1 MAYSPTQWEKAKGFY
16 EAGMT
21 LSQINERV
29 GISKSKISE
38 KAKREKWEHGKNTEY
53 IEHKQKVIEQKGN
66 ILEHSG
72 TIALEIADTIA
83 IDKAKM
89 NIFFQN
95 SHIKNQ
101 HLNNKRLEVLEELS
115 KENQEILL
123 DKDATKIID
132 YHAATTLKNK
142 EGVLGKDPETVINN
156 ANLQQNELIIEII

>member
-21 LSQINERV
+21 LAQINERV

-53 IEHKQKVIEQKGN
+53 IEHKQKVLEQKGN

-83 IDKAKM
+83 IDKAKI

-95 SHIKNQ
+95 AAIRGQQKANE
-101 HLNNKRLEVLEELS
+101 LLEEVAEM
-115 KENQEILL
+115 KDLL
-123 DKDATKIID
+123 AYANLTK
-132 YHAATTLKNK
+132 TNK
-142 EGVLGKDPETVINN
+142 ETVLGKDPETVINN
-156 ANLQQNELIIEII
+156 ANVQSNDTAMQINIIRDN